1 MSDAFRRHLISLREQ
16 VSVSVELA
24 AQASREYHEVW
35 SQRKGL
41 ATRLGSLEPEAE
53 SLESLR
59 RREMLYL
66 GEAAALQW
74 ILGRLDQLVA
84 ELESGQCA
92 DDHIV
97 RESSRAPGTE
107 PADDSRPDA
116 AVVDD

>member
-16 VSVSVELA
+16 VTVSVELA

-41 ATRLGSLEPEAE
+41 ATRLGSLEPEADG
-53 SLESLR
+53 LENLR

-84 ELESGQCA
+84 ELEPGQTT
-92 DDHIV
+92 DDRLMHERS
-97 RESSRAPGTE
+97 REPGRE
-107 PADDSRPDA
+107 PAEDARPDA
-116 AVVDD
+116 AIVHD